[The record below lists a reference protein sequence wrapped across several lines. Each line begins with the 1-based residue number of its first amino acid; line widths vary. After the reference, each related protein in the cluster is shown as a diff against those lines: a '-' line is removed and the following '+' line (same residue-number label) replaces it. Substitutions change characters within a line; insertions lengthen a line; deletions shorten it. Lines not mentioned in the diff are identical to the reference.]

1 MTLQHQPYQ
10 HQRYDAVTPAAY
22 AMSEHKRHQHLKF
35 ICDVTLVPLRYQR
48 HTHRRCDADMHLGND
63 SSTAKPSS
71 SATCCEQQLHFIHH
85 RPQQH
90 LCGSSNLIFSFSN
103 SVCEMTS
110 AAASAPE
117 CSSSLLCFGVGSFS
131 SASSSS
137 DIMLHVS
144 STAAISPASAT
155 MTALR
160 A

>member
-1 MTLQHQPYQ
+1 
-10 HQRYDAVTPAAY
+10 
-22 AMSEHKRHQHLKF
+22 
-35 ICDVTLVPLRYQR
+35 
-48 HTHRRCDADMHLGND
+48 MHLSND
-63 SSTAKPSS
+63 SSIAKR
-71 SATCCEQQLHFIHH
+71 SASAMCYERQLHFIHH
-85 RPQQH
+85 WPQQH

-117 CSSSLLCFGVGSFS
+117 CSSSLLSFGVGSFS
-131 SASSSS
+131 SASSVS

-155 MTALR
+155 ITALR